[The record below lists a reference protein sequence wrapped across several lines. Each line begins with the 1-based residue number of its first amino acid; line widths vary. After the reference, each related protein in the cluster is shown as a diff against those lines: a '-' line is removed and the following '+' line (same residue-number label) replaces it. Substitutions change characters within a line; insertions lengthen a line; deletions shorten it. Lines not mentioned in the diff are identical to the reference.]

1 MHTHPWGLEA
11 LPVHVTLQKRL
22 SAPSSP
28 WGFGTSA
35 SSRPQ
40 VTLGQSAA
48 TAEGLQG
55 WHWSELTWGFGR
67 ERSDSPTACP

>member
-11 LPVHVTLQKRL
+11 LPVHVTLQKHL

-28 WGFGTSA
+28 WDFGTSA

-40 VTLGQSAA
+40 VTLGQNAA
-48 TAEGLQG
+48 TAEGL
-55 WHWSELTWGFGR
+55 R
-67 ERSDSPTACP
+67 E

>member
-11 LPVHVTLQKRL
+11 LPVHVTLQKHL

-28 WGFGTSA
+28 WDFGTSA

-40 VTLGQSAA
+40 VTLGQNAA
-48 TAEGLQG
+48 TAEGSLQDPAVG
-55 WHWSELTWGFGR
+55 VRNGE
-67 ERSDSPTACP
+67 EA